1 MRQIDALANHQICRH
16 MRIENIDFVVDFEF
30 EILKRISNFG
40 KFSIRHFLIKDDC
53 LGVEEYV
60 HPREDHVEEQKPLSQ
75 HPVTTHHDCVIVKE
89 GDQVVAQSESN
100 KEVAVDCHVRNV
112 PIHHHHHVQ
121 QQLQQTTHQPIP
133 IQRPPSPVRRDVK
146 GVELSIDGVS
156 GNNHH
161 HHRDG
166 HGGGGGSGHGCVN
179 DDDKVKEVI
188 EQSSIDI
195 TTENS
200 RHKFVK
206 VREVERKS
214 KSNKQITIATTTQT
228 STQTEPHHHP
238 PPPVSSHHHPRDQV
252 PVFALHPKHAPPE
265 HKVLKNV
272 SNLSL
277 SSAGGTINL
286 RNVSNVTINS
296 HCPRLKSA
304 PMEKESHESTTVIHT
319 DGPECGFYDRLITE
333 NKQLQYQVLKN
344 GCSRRV
350 TTKSITSPM
359 SSMDTVH
366 IETTGPTHTRLETN
380 TTIGHDEHPVQV
392 QQWLKQIVYETETE
406 PVLNSEFMEFV
417 NIKR

>member
-1 MRQIDALANHQICRH
+1 MFQLHFQVKEKLDRLRQALDIREQVLIRQIDALANHQLCRH

-53 LGVEEYV
+53 LGVEEYI
-60 HPREDHVEEQKPLSQ
+60 HPKEDHVEEQKLLNQ
-75 HPVTTHHDCVIVKE
+75 HPAAGTHHDCVTVQE
-89 GDQVVAQSESN
+89 GDKVIHQSESN
-100 KEVAVDCHVRNV
+100 RQIGGECGGRSV
-112 PIHHHHHVQ
+112 PQ
-121 QQLQQTTHQPIP
+121 QRQ
-133 IQRPPSPVRRDVK
+133 PSPVRRDAK
-146 GVELSIDGVS
+146 GVELSIDED
-156 GNNHH
+156 
-161 HHRDG
+161 RP
-166 HGGGGGSGHGCVN
+166 
-179 DDDKVKEVI
+179 KEVI
-188 EQSSIDI
+188 ERSSIDI

-214 KSNKQITIATTTQT
+214 KQNKQITIATTTQT
-228 STQTEPHHHP
+228 STQTEPHHHLP
-238 PPPVSSHHHPRDQV
+238 PMTHHHHRDGVARDVAHPVKHV
-252 PVFALHPKHAPPE
+252 PPPE

-296 HCPRLKSA
+296 HCPRLKA
-304 PMEKESHESTTVIHT
+304 ADKDSHESTTTTTVVHT

-333 NKQLQYQVLKN
+333 NKQLQYQVLRN
-344 GCSRRV
+344 GSGRRV
-350 TTKSITSPM
+350 TTKSITSPL
-359 SSMDTVH
+359 SSMEHVH
-366 IETTGPTHTRLETN
+366 IETTGPAHARLETN
-380 TTIGHDEHPVQV
+380 TTISNDEHPVQV

-406 PVLNSEFMEFV
+406 PVVNSEFMEFV